1 MANSLADQLLKA
13 GLVDEKKVKQVRKEK
28 KKKQKQQ
35 FKSKEVSVDESKVA
49 AQQVKAQQQQKS
61 RELNLKRE
69 SESHAKAIAAQIRQ
83 LIKNNAM
90 PREGDVAYN
99 FVDSG
104 KVKKFYVNT
113 KMQVELENG
122 RLAIVRLGSDYEVVP
137 TVIAE
142 KIAQRDAG
150 TVIAINRNES
160 AVDEDDPYA
169 DYPIPDDLM
178 W

>member
-13 GLVDEKKVKQVRKEK
+13 GLVDEKKVKQVHKEK

-35 FKSKEVSVDESKVA
+35 FKNKEIEVDECKVA
-49 AQQVKAQQQQKS
+49 AQQAKAQRQQKS
-61 RELNLKRE
+61 RALNLERENEKR
-69 SESHAKAIAAQIRQ
+69 ARAITAQIRQ
-83 LIKNNAM
+83 LIVNNAIS
-90 PREGDVAYN
+90 REGDIAYN

-104 KVKKFYVNT
+104 KIKKFYVNE
-113 KMQVELENG
+113 KMQAELEGG
-122 RLAIVRLGSDYEVVP
+122 RLAIVRLDSEYKVVP
-137 TVIAE
+137 TAIAE

-150 TVIAINRNES
+150 SVIAINRKNS
-160 AVDEDDPYA
+160 ASDEDDPYA